1 MLDSGKL
8 RGFAPGEGVV
18 AGAFAERFDSRNWID
33 VSAPGDVHRALMAA
47 GWIEDPF
54 YDRNEERCA
63 WVEVREWWYRLSFD
77 GPLEPPRPDE
87 RLLLVFH
94 GLDTFATVWLNDAEL
109 GRHRSMFLEAVFD
122 VSGRVRAEEPNI
134 LALCFDRPL
143 DHAGAG
149 TPDQWGRDPERAA
162 IRKAQC
168 GFGWDWG
175 PRLPTIGIWRLVELR
190 RERRAAIR
198 GVHFYTLKIDRSDN
212 RTLVAVRVEVE
223 RFATVEPLT
232 AAIALSPAPGAEP
245 VAAHTLTLES
255 KETHLEGKAYLVV
268 ENPRLWWTHDLGEP
282 ALYDLRVSLGEDGAY
297 LAHHRSLVGNRT
309 LELDQSPDP
318 AERGTRFFRFVLN
331 SAPIFAR
338 GANWVLADSSVGAIE
353 KGRYEKL
360 LGAAR
365 EANINMVRV
374 WGGIY
379 EHDAF
384 YDLCDRLGL
393 LVWQDFM
400 FACATYP
407 EEPL

>member
-149 TPDQWGRDPERAA
+149 TPRPVGPGPRTRRHPQGPVRLRLGLGPAAPHDRNLAPRRTQTRAPGRDP
-162 IRKAQC
+162 
-168 GFGWDWG
+168 
-175 PRLPTIGIWRLVELR
+175 R
-190 RERRAAIR
+190 RPLLHAE
-198 GVHFYTLKIDRSDN
+198 DR
-212 RTLVAVRVEVE
+212 
-223 RFATVEPLT
+223 PL
-232 AAIALSPAPGAEP
+232 G
-245 VAAHTLTLES
+245 
-255 KETHLEGKAYLVV
+255 
-268 ENPRLWWTHDLGEP
+268 
-282 ALYDLRVSLGEDGAY
+282 
-297 LAHHRSLVGNRT
+297 
-309 LELDQSPDP
+309 
-318 AERGTRFFRFVLN
+318 
-331 SAPIFAR
+331 
-338 GANWVLADSSVGAIE
+338 
-353 KGRYEKL
+353 
-360 LGAAR
+360 
-365 EANINMVRV
+365 
-374 WGGIY
+374 
-379 EHDAF
+379 
-384 YDLCDRLGL
+384 
-393 LVWQDFM
+393 
-400 FACATYP
+400 
-407 EEPL
+407 